1 MAIYYSVAATFSGG
15 KLFDLCNYG
24 TASVA
29 GAGGLRQ
36 QPFSAQPVFGESLL
50 LVWWKPDGLQFVVA
64 NAKCNLRLYSAVGC
78 VVGVNQ
84 LVRKPD
90 AGRRFL
96 PIFSQSDARSVRV
109 VFDRHA

>member
-15 KLFDLCNYG
+15 KLFYLWNYS

-29 GAGGLRQ
+29 GAGRLRRR
-36 QPFSAQPVFGESLL
+36 PFSAQPVFGESLPF
-50 LVWWKPDGLQFVVA
+50 VWRKPDGLEFVVA
-64 NAKCNLRLYSAVGC
+64 NSKCDLRLHTAVGC

-84 LVRKPD
+84 FVGEPD

-96 PIFSQSDARSVRV
+96 PGFSQTDARPVRV
-109 VFDRHA
+109 VLDRRA